1 MRKYLFVS
9 LIFIQQLLFAQY
21 TERDYK
27 LVQSTFFRDFNDNI
41 FINYLNSDDTQ
52 KANAA
57 LLSIAHSSDTNFVQ
71 NIIRLDYQKHS
82 SFLFFAL
89 GKLGYTKQSIQ
100 YLKSKISPELEK
112 EELRELLFAI
122 GRIGS
127 EEDLNF
133 LIETYGQ
140 KNQALI
146 SATLLQ
152 FVLRGIRTNDKK
164 EIDFLVSNL
173 DNDDPDERFYSLY
186 SLYRIGGS
194 EKAIPRFEKLLSSET
209 TSDILFTLANLRR
222 MKSFPFSNDLA
233 EKIIK
238 HKDWSVRVEA
248 ARTLAFFY
256 FTTEIE
262 LLKYLELLN
271 DSNPNV
277 SRQAAQS
284 ISEITMLDSEIDLN
298 NLLLDY
304 LTNGNLTVNSLGELA
319 VSYAKLFNNEVPK
332 FIEIINKKID
342 DGYLFQIAALHPDK
356 QWKLKFFIENYPKL
370 ESRNA
375 HSYISSFLSLQK
387 DFEDNQKFSE
397 FVIDLIEDDSPIIN
411 AITVSFLDSAFLTN
425 NSKFLKEL
433 LTRKIINNKDKA
445 GFSEAVPIFAKTFE
459 KISKHDSKN
468 IFEILAESSVPSI
481 AKFANSK
488 LGKPHK
494 SIQPS
499 QDYAVKFDEFFA
511 CAFDYR
517 SAVVITNKGEFEID
531 LLPEFAPITVGNFI
545 YLAKRGYFNGVPFH
559 RVVPN
564 FVIQTGDR
572 TGTGWG
578 GPGYEIKS
586 EFSFVPFKEGY
597 VGMASAGVDTEGSQW
612 FVMHSYAPHLNGSYT
627 NFAKVLGGMETIN
640 NIDLNDKIL
649 EIKLVE

>member
-1 MRKYLFVS
+1 
-9 LIFIQQLLFAQY
+9 
-21 TERDYK
+21 
-27 LVQSTFFRDFNDNI
+27 
-41 FINYLNSDDTQ
+41 
-52 KANAA
+52 
-57 LLSIAHSSDTNFVQ
+57 
-71 NIIRLDYQKHS
+71 
-82 SFLFFAL
+82 
-89 GKLGYTKQSIQ
+89 
-100 YLKSKISPELEK
+100 
-112 EELRELLFAI
+112 
-122 GRIGS
+122 
-127 EEDLNF
+127 
-133 LIETYGQ
+133 
-140 KNQALI
+140 
-146 SATLLQ
+146 
-152 FVLRGIRTNDKK
+152 
-164 EIDFLVSNL
+164 
-173 DNDDPDERFYSLY
+173 
-186 SLYRIGGS
+186 
-194 EKAIPRFEKLLSSET
+194 
-209 TSDILFTLANLRR
+209 
-222 MKSFPFSNDLA
+222 
-233 EKIIK
+233 
-238 HKDWSVRVEA
+238 
-248 ARTLAFFY
+248 
-256 FTTEIE
+256 
-262 LLKYLELLN
+262 
-271 DSNPNV
+271 
-277 SRQAAQS
+277 
-284 ISEITMLDSEIDLN
+284 
-298 NLLLDY
+298 
-304 LTNGNLTVNSLGELA
+304 
-319 VSYAKLFNNEVPK
+319 
-332 FIEIINKKID
+332 
-342 DGYLFQIAALHPDK
+342 
-356 QWKLKFFIENYPKL
+356 
-370 ESRNA
+370 
-375 HSYISSFLSLQK
+375 
-387 DFEDNQKFSE
+387 
-397 FVIDLIEDDSPIIN
+397 